1 MKLNIR
7 QLIER
12 LSLNI
17 NDIILEVFKK
27 DVIVFNSFW
36 ADTDIDKYL
45 KKKVKYFIAYYDS
58 KNYGD
63 KYVLT
68 VDI

>member
-1 MKLNIR
+1 MKLNIL
-7 QLIER
+7 QLIQR
-12 LSLNI
+12 LSLNLD
-17 NDIILEVFKK
+17 DIILEVFKK

-36 ADTDIDKYL
+36 DDTDIEKYF
-45 KKKVKYFIAYYDS
+45 KKKVKYFIAHYDS
-58 KNYGD
+58 KDYGD

>member
-12 LSLNI
+12 LSLDI
-17 NDIILEVFKK
+17 NDIILEVFKR

-36 ADTDIDKYL
+36 DDTDIEKYL
-45 KKKVKYFIAYYDS
+45 KKKVKYFIAHYDL

-68 VDI
+68 IDI

>member
-1 MKLNIR
+1 MID
-7 QLIER
+7 
-12 LSLNI
+12 
-17 NDIILEVFKK
+17 DIILEVFKK
-27 DVIVFNSFW
+27 DIIVFNSFW
-36 ADTDIDKYL
+36 NNADIEKYL
-45 KKKVKYFIAYYDS
+45 KKKVKYFIAHYDS

>member
-1 MKLNIR
+1 MKLSIR

-12 LSLNI
+12 LSLNVD
-17 NDIILEVFKK
+17 DIILEVFKR

-36 ADTDIDKYL
+36 SDADIEKYL
-45 KKKVKYFIAYYDS
+45 KKKVKYFIAHYDS

>member
-1 MKLNIR
+1 MILFWKYSKKILLF
-7 QLIER
+7 LIH
-12 LSLNI
+12 
-17 NDIILEVFKK
+17 
-27 DVIVFNSFW
+27 FW
-36 ADTDIDKYL
+36 DDTDIEKYL
-45 KKKVKYFIAYYDS
+45 KKKVKYFIAHYDS

>member
-17 NDIILEVFKK
+17 DEIQKK
-27 DVIVFNSFW
+27 LYKLCKLV
-36 ADTDIDKYL
+36 
-45 KKKVKYFIAYYDS
+45 
-58 KNYGD
+58 
-63 KYVLT
+63 
-68 VDI
+68 

>member
-17 NDIILEVFKK
+17 DDIILEVFKK
-27 DVIVFNSFW
+27 DIIVFNSFW
-36 ADTDIDKYL
+36 DDTDIEKYL
-45 KKKVKYFIAYYDS
+45 KKKVKYFIAHYDS
-58 KNYGD
+58 KDYGD

>member
-17 NDIILEVFKK
+17 DDIILEVFKK
-27 DVIVFNSFW
+27 
-36 ADTDIDKYL
+36 A
-45 KKKVKYFIAYYDS
+45 
-58 KNYGD
+58 KN
-63 KYVLT
+63 
-68 VDI
+68 

>member
-1 MKLNIR
+1 MICLT
-7 QLIER
+7 
-12 LSLNI
+12 
-17 NDIILEVFKK
+17 K

-36 ADTDIDKYL
+36 DDIDIEKYL
-45 KKKVKYFIAYYDS
+45 KKKVKYFIAHYDS

>member
-17 NDIILEVFKK
+17 DDIILEVFKK
-27 DVIVFNSFW
+27 DIIVFNSF
-36 ADTDIDKYL
+36 L
-45 KKKVKYFIAYYDS
+45 
-58 KNYGD
+58 G
-63 KYVLT
+63 
-68 VDI
+68 

>member
-7 QLIER
+7 QLIEH
-12 LSLNI
+12 LSLDI
-17 NDIILEVFKK
+17 DDIILEVFKK

-36 ADTDIDKYL
+36 DDTDIEDYL
-45 KKKVKYFIAYYDS
+45 KKKVKYFIAHYDS

-63 KYVLT
+63 NYVLT

>member
-1 MKLNIR
+1 MKLNIQ

-12 LSLNI
+12 LSLDI
-17 NDIILEVFKK
+17 NDIILEIFKR

-36 ADTDIDKYL
+36 DDTDVEKYL
-45 KKKVKYFIAYYDS
+45 KKKVKYFIVHYDS

>member
-12 LSLNI
+12 LSLDT

-36 ADTDIDKYL
+36 NDTDIEKYL
-45 KKKVKYFIAYYDS
+45 KKKVKYFIAHYDS

-68 VDI
+68 VDV

>member
-17 NDIILEVFKK
+17 DDIILEVFKK

-36 ADTDIDKYL
+36 DDSDIKKYL
-45 KKKVKYFIAYYDS
+45 KKKVKYFIAHYDS
-58 KNYGD
+58 KNYD
-63 KYVLT
+63 NKYVLT
-68 VDI
+68 IDI

>member
-1 MKLNIR
+1 MRLNIR

-17 NDIILEVFKK
+17 DDIILEVFKK

-36 ADTDIDKYL
+36 DDTDIEKYL
-45 KKKVKYFIAYYDS
+45 KKESEIFYRS
-58 KNYGD
+58 
-63 KYVLT
+63 L
-68 VDI
+68 

>member
-7 QLIER
+7 QLIEH
-12 LSLNI
+12 LSLDI

-36 ADTDIDKYL
+36 SDSDIEKYL
-45 KKKVKYFIAYYDS
+45 KKKVKYFIGHYDS

-63 KYVLT
+63 NYVLT
-68 VDI
+68 VEI